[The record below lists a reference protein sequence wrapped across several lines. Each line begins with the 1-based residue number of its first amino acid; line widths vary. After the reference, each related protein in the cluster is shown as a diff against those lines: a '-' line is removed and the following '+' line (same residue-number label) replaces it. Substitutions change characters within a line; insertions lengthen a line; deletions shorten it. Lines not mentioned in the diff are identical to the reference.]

1 MQYSNSCLYILKEWA
16 LVLNSNVARNLKAIQ
31 THKYFTSTKLVPAD
45 ATDPYE
51 QARYFWQLLAQSEI
65 IHKQS
70 FHVNFSFFDAF
81 F

>member
-51 QARYFWQLLAQSEI
+51 QARYF
-65 IHKQS
+65 
-70 FHVNFSFFDAF
+70 
-81 F
+81 